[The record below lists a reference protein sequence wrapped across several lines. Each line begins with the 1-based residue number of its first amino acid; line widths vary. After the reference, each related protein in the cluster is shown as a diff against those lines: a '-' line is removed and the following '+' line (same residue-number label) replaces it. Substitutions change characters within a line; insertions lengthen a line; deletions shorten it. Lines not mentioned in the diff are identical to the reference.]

1 MLNTNSKNLPYRK
14 NVGLMIIN
22 SQKKIFMGQR
32 VKGRAW
38 QMPQGGIDGNETPE
52 QAAIR
57 ELYEETGITE
67 KKVNKISTSKVW
79 KTYEFPDELIPKLWN
94 GRYRGQ
100 IQKWFLFQYIG
111 KDSDINISS
120 TEQEFSNWCWTST
133 NDLLKLIVPFKKAVY
148 IDVIDE
154 FRDKIEKL
162 EWIK

>member
-1 MLNTNSKNLPYRK
+1 
-14 NVGLMIIN
+14 
-22 SQKKIFMGQR
+22 MGQR

-38 QMPQGGIDGNETPE
+38 QMPQGGIEGNETPE
-52 QAAIR
+52 QAATR

-67 KKVNKISTSKVW
+67 EKINKISTSKVW
-79 KTYEFPDELIPKLWN
+79 KTYEFPEELIPKLWN

-120 TEQEFSNWCWTST
+120 TEQEFSNWCWTGT

-154 FRDKIEKL
+154 FRDRIEEL